1 MRIRSPCG
9 AIIAGRRLRLR
20 VADAMTKKK
29 VVETE
34 IVDGAG
40 ASAGLVIIRKP
51 RSASGYYGVVR
62 NGNKGWQ
69 ARVYKPAK
77 QCWDDVG
84 TYETPREAAIQAAI
98 AQNEVKNGFGSLY
111 SPLKPRTGAPLTSC
125 PPCPLRAAI
134 FAERGRAMRVA
145 HVRGSPTHFYLSFGA
160 TGEARPANRSIAR
173 AIFCV
178 PPVPLARAH
187 THAHI

>member
-84 TYETPREAAIQAAI
+84 TYETPKEAAIQAAI
-98 AQNEVKNGFGSLY
+98 AQKEVKNGFGSMY

-145 HVRGSPTHFYLSFGA
+145 HVRGPKRTSICLSVPRARLGHSEYGIGASPARSFA
-160 TGEARPANRSIAR
+160 CRL
-173 AIFCV
+173 C
-178 PPVPLARAH
+178 L
-187 THAHI
+187 